1 MAVGYNVFLPFQL
14 MHAVNRK
21 KGIFENVNIDWHLS
35 HCDEGY
41 TDFSDDE
48 TLDDHRN
55 LTLNGSHGA
64 ATPNGR
70 HSHHHSHTL
79 HSPDKVRTLRWQ
91 PTLLKAQV
99 HFLILELR

>member
-1 MAVGYNVFLPFQL
+1 

-21 KGIFENVNIDWHLS
+21 KGIFENVHIDWHLS
-35 HCDEGY
+35 HDEGY

-48 TLDDHRN
+48 TLDDHR
-55 LTLNGSHGA
+55 LTLNGSHGG

-79 HSPDKVRTLRWQ
+79 HSPDKV
-91 PTLLKAQV
+91 
-99 HFLILELR
+99 HFLYSQPKPHL

>member
-1 MAVGYNVFLPFQL
+1 

-35 HCDEGY
+35 HDEGY

-48 TLDDHRN
+48 TLDDHR

-79 HSPDKVRTLRWQ
+79 HSPDKVRIHILHAYHVALHIASSYGDR
-91 PTLLKAQV
+91 V
-99 HFLILELR
+99 H

>member
-1 MAVGYNVFLPFQL
+1 

-35 HCDEGY
+35 HDEGY

-48 TLDDHRN
+48 TLDDHR
-55 LTLNGSHGA
+55 LTLNGSHGG

-79 HSPDKVRTLRWQ
+79 HSPDKVRSFTRNQARTFEVNCTASLQ
-91 PTLLKAQV
+91 LHFILKTFCHIFV
-99 HFLILELR
+99 VT